1 MCSLFLLP
9 CPWHFCRQARI
20 AAPCWEL
27 QAQHRNS
34 ILSALGRWQQPKR
47 IWKNQSI
54 QSNRFFLNAAFPI
67 LLAQGMLWTSLFN
80 THHTQIISAHLTWMQ
95 ARVWVFFP
103 VQLLLPLPEKAG
115 KSCYPVC
122 WTLIISCGSSSQSW
136 YVGPRSIKKWEHFL
150 GIKSHSIFSPLWLGG
165 LKQQHQWH
173 NERSC
178 YSPVQGH
185 FPIPH
190 EEQKAL
196 ETN

>member
-1 MCSLFLLP
+1 MQPVFVALSLAFLQTGKDCCTLLG
-9 CPWHFCRQARI
+9 
-20 AAPCWEL
+20 AAGT
-27 QAQHRNS
+27 AQEFHPVSFGEMTAAKKNLEKS
-34 ILSALGRWQQPKR
+34 IH
-47 IWKNQSI
+47 SI
-54 QSNRFFLNAAFPI
+54 KQIFLNAAFPI

-80 THHTQIISAHLTWMQ
+80 THRSQIISAHLTWMQ

-136 YVGPRSIKKWEHFL
+136 YVGPRSTKKWEHFL
-150 GIKSHSIFSPLWLGG
+150 GIKSHSIFFPLWLGG